1 MPHPLRTASIARRA
15 LFGLLAAPAL
25 LPRAAFAQGW
35 TPTRP
40 LRLVLPFAPG
50 GLTDILARA
59 AAEQLQARIGQPVV
73 VENRAG
79 AGGNLAAEAVA
90 RATPDGHT
98 LLVATQGI
106 IAINKVLY
114 PRLTYDP
121 DTEFTAIAMLAQQ
134 PNLLVVSPRALPDVT
149 NVAQLLER
157 IRATPGGMPYGSNG
171 VGSFT
176 HLSMELFRAAAGVE
190 MTHVP
195 YRGSAPL
202 LTDMVAGTIP
212 VAFDGLATSAPQV
225 RGGSLRAIGVT
236 SAQRFRAMPDVPAIA
251 ETLPGFDASPWY
263 GVFAQSALPE
273 PVLAGLEA
281 AFRGVLESPAWAAVL
296 AQREADAMPQGRA
309 ALAPMMARERQAW
322 GEAVRRSGARAE

>member
-1 MPHPLRTASIARRA
+1 MKRRTLISAA
-15 LFGLLAAPAL
+15 LAAPLAAPPL
-25 LPRAAFAQGW
+25 VRAQSAW
-35 TPTRP
+35 VPTRP
-40 LRLVLPFAPG
+40 MRLVLPFAPG

-59 AAEQLQARIGQPVV
+59 AADLLHKRLGQPVV

-90 RATPDGHT
+90 RAVPDGHT

-106 IAINKVLY
+106 IAINKALY
-114 PRLTYDP
+114 ARLSYDP
-121 DTEFTAIAMLAQQ
+121 DQDFTPIAMLAQQ
-134 PNLLVVSPRALPDVT
+134 PNLLVVSPRALPNVT
-149 NVAQLLER
+149 NVAQLIEA

-176 HLSMELFRAAAGVE
+176 HLSMELFRAVAGLE

-212 VAFDGLATSAPQV
+212 VAFDGLATSAAQV
-225 RGGSLRAIGVT
+225 RAGGALKAIAVT
-236 SAQRFRAMPDVPAIA
+236 SGTRFRAMPDVPAVS

-263 GVFAQSALPE
+263 GIFAQSALPSA
-273 PVLAGLEA
+273 VLDSLASAIGE
-281 AFRGVLESPAWAAVL
+281 VMQSPEWAAVL
-296 AQREADAMPQGRA
+296 TQREADSMPQGRVE
-309 ALAPMMARERQAW
+309 LARLMARERQVW
-322 GEAVRRSGARAE
+322 REAVTRSGARAE

>member
-1 MPHPLRTASIARRA
+1 MPLSRRLLLAGLALPAIAR
-15 LFGLLAAPAL
+15 
-25 LPRAAFAQGW
+25 AQGAW

-40 LRLVLPFAPG
+40 MRLVLPFAPG

-59 AAEQLQARIGQPVV
+59 AAEQMQARIGQPVV

-98 LLVATQGI
+98 VLVATQGI
-106 IAINKVLY
+106 IAINKALY
-114 PRLTYDP
+114 ARLSYDP
-121 DTEFTAIAMLAQQ
+121 DADFVPIAMLAQQ
-134 PNLLVVSPRALPDVT
+134 PNLLVVSPRALPDV
-149 NVAQLLER
+149 NDVAGLIAR
-157 IRATPGGMPYGSNG
+157 IKATPGGLPYGSNG

-176 HLSMELFRAAAGVE
+176 HLSMELFRAVAGVE

-225 RGGSLRAIGVT
+225 RGGGALKAIGVT
-236 SAQRFRAMPDVPAIA
+236 SGQRFRAMPEIPAVA
-251 ETLPGFDASPWY
+251 ETLAGFDASPWY
-263 GVFAQSALPE
+263 GIFAQSALPE

-281 AFRGVLESPAWAAVL
+281 AFKAVLESPAWAQVL

-309 ALAPMMARERQAW
+309 ALVPLMARERQVW
-322 GEAVRRSGARAE
+322 REAVARSGARAE

>member
-1 MPHPLRTASIARRA
+1 MPILTRRA
-15 LFGLLAAPAL
+15 ALGAALATPLVA
-25 LPRAAFAQGW
+25 RAQGAW
-35 TPTRP
+35 MPTRP
-40 LRLVLPFAPG
+40 VRLVLPFAPG

-59 AAEQLQARIGQPVV
+59 AAEPLSARWGQPVV

-106 IAINKVLY
+106 IAINAVLFS
-114 PRLTYDP
+114 RLSYDP
-121 DTEFTAIAMLAQQ
+121 DAEFTPIAMLAQQ
-134 PNLLVVSPRALPDVT
+134 PNLLVVSPRALPEVTDVAT
-149 NVAQLLER
+149 LLAR
-157 IRATPGGMPYGSNG
+157 MKATPGGMPYGSNG

-176 HLSMELFRAAAGVE
+176 HLSMELFRSVAGVE
-190 MTHVP
+190 LTHVP

-225 RGGSLRAIGVT
+225 RPGGALRAIAVT
-236 SAQRFRAMPDVPAIA
+236 SGTRFRAMPEVPAIA

-263 GVFAQSALPE
+263 GVFAQTSVPE
-273 PVLAGLEA
+273 PILAGLEA
-281 AFRGVLESPAWAAVL
+281 AFRAVLEGPGWAAVL

-309 ALAPMMARERQAW
+309 ALAPLMARERQTWRA
-322 GEAVRRSGARAE
+322 AVQRSGARAE

>member
-1 MPHPLRTASIARRA
+1 MTFRFSRRAALALLAMPAIAR
-15 LFGLLAAPAL
+15 
-25 LPRAAFAQGW
+25 AQSTW
-35 TPTRP
+35 APTRP

-59 AAEQLQARIGQPVV
+59 CAEQMQARIGQPVV

-98 LLVATQGI
+98 VLVATQGI
-106 IAINKVLY
+106 IAINKALY
-114 PRLTYDP
+114 GRLSYDP
-121 DTEFTAIAMLAQQ
+121 DTEFTPIAMLGQQ
-134 PNLLVVSPRALPDVT
+134 PNLLVIAPRALPDVT
-149 NVAQLLER
+149 NVAELIAK

-176 HLSMELFRAAAGVE
+176 HLSMELFRSVAGLE

-212 VAFDGLATSAPQV
+212 VAFDGLGTSAPQV
-225 RGGSLRAIGVT
+225 RAGGALRAIAVSSG
-236 SAQRFRAMPDVPAIA
+236 ARFRAMPEIPAIA

-263 GVFAQSALPE
+263 GIFAQSSLPE
-273 PVLAGLEA
+273 PILAGLEA
-281 AFRGVLESPAWAAVL
+281 AFRAVLESPAWAAVL
-296 AQREADAMPQGRA
+296 TQRETDAMPQGRA
-309 ALAPMMARERQAW
+309 ALAPLMARERQVW
-322 GEAVRRSGARAE
+322 REAVQRSGARAE

>member
-1 MPHPLRTASIARRA
+1 MPIARRF
-15 LFGLLAAPAL
+15 LLLGLAAPAVA
-25 LPRAAFAQGW
+25 RAQQAAW
-35 TPTRP
+35 APTRP
-40 LRLVLPFAPG
+40 MRLVVPFAPG

-59 AAEQLQARIGQPVV
+59 AAEGLGARIGQPVV
-73 VENRAG
+73 VENRGG

-90 RATPDGHT
+90 RAAPDGHT

-106 IAINKVLY
+106 IAVNKALY
-114 PRLTYDP
+114 PRLAYDP
-121 DTEFTAIAMLAQQ
+121 DTDFTAVAMLAQQ
-134 PNLLVVSPRALPDVT
+134 PNLLVVSPKALPDVT
-149 NVAQLLER
+149 DVAGL
-157 IRATPGGMPYGSNG
+157 IAKVKATPGGMPYGSNG

-176 HLSMELFRAAAGVE
+176 HLSMELFRALAGVE

-225 RGGSLRAIGVT
+225 RSGGALRAVAVT
-236 SAQRFRAMPDVPAIA
+236 SGARFRAMPEVPAVS

-263 GVFAQSALPE
+263 GVFAHAATPE

-281 AFRGVLESPAWAAVL
+281 ALRAVLEGPAWAAVL

-309 ALAPMMARERQAW
+309 ALAALMARERQVW
-322 GEAVRRSGARAE
+322 REAVTRSGARAE